1 MGLVEE
7 HAQHGSQ
14 GSHVRRLRGWAPA
27 LKPIILRFVNDAL
40 RIDEVDRKILA
51 CLVEDGR
58 STYDDIGRTAALSA
72 PAVKRRIDRLRER
85 GVLRGFTAL
94 VDPAALGAT
103 TEALIELFYA
113 PGIGLE
119 AVRESLRPIPEVAE
133 AWSVTGDADC
143 IVRVR
148 ARDPQDLERIIME
161 LQRESAVIRT
171 RSQIIMSR
179 LIERRD

>member
-1 MGLVEE
+1 V
-7 HAQHGSQ
+7 
-14 GSHVRRLRGWAPA
+14 RLRGFPVA
-27 LKPIILRFVNDAL
+27 LNPVIVRSMVETL
-40 RIDEVDRKILA
+40 RIDDVDRKILA

-58 STYDDIGRTAALSA
+58 STYDDVGRRVSLSA
-72 PAVKRRIDRLRER
+72 PAVKRRVDRLRAR

-113 PGIGLE
+113 PGIGLD
-119 AVRESLRPIPEVAE
+119 AVRESLRPLHEVVE

-148 ARDPQDLERIIME
+148 ARDPQDLERVIME
-161 LQRESAVIRT
+161 LQREASVVRT

>member
-1 MGLVEE
+1 MSDSL
-7 HAQHGSQ
+7 HA
-14 GSHVRRLRGWAPA
+14 
-27 LKPIILRFVNDAL
+27 D
-40 RIDEVDRKILA
+40 DVDRKILA
-51 CLVEDGR
+51 RLVEDGR
-58 STYDDIGRTAALSA
+58 STYDDVGKHVSLSA
-72 PAVKRRIDRLRER
+72 PAVKRRVDRLRER

-113 PGIGLE
+113 PGIGLD
-119 AVRESLRPIPEVAE
+119 AVRDSLRPIPEVAE

>member
-1 MGLVEE
+1 MPERLV
-7 HAQHGSQ
+7 Q
-14 GSHVRRLRGWAPA
+14 GRATLN
-27 LKPIILRFVNDAL
+27 PIILPLMPDPL
-40 RIDEVDRKILA
+40 RVDETDRKILA
-51 CLVEDGR
+51 SLVEDGR
-58 STYDDIGRTAALSA
+58 ATYDDIGSRVALSA

-113 PGIGLE
+113 PGIGLDQ
-119 AVRESLRPIPEVAE
+119 VRESLRPIPEVAE

-161 LQRESAVIRT
+161 LQRESSVLRT

>member
-1 MGLVEE
+1 M
-7 HAQHGSQ
+7 
-14 GSHVRRLRGWAPA
+14 RLRGFPGA
-27 LKPIILRFVNDAL
+27 LKPVIVRPMPEILRVD
-40 RIDEVDRKILA
+40 DVDRKILA
-51 CLVEDGR
+51 CLVDDGR
-58 STYDDIGRTAALSA
+58 STYDEVGRRVSLSA
-72 PAVKRRIDRLRER
+72 PAIKRRVDRMRQR

-113 PGIGLE
+113 PGIGLDR
-119 AVRESLRPIPEVAE
+119 VRESLRPLPEVVE

-161 LQRESAVIRT
+161 LQREASVVRT

>member
-1 MGLVEE
+1 MPE
-7 HAQHGSQ
+7 
-14 GSHVRRLRGWAPA
+14 RLSPPPPT
-27 LKPIILRFVNDAL
+27 LKPDNVLDMSDSLHADA
-40 RIDEVDRKILA
+40 VDRKILA
-51 CLVEDGR
+51 RLVEDGR
-58 STYDDIGRTAALSA
+58 STYDDIGKHVSLSA
-72 PAVKRRIDRLRER
+72 PAVKRRVDRLRDR

-113 PGIGLE
+113 PGIGLDR
-119 AVRESLRPIPEVAE
+119 VRESLRPIPEVAE

>member
-1 MGLVEE
+1 M
-7 HAQHGSQ
+7 SD
-14 GSHVRRLRGWAPA
+14 SLRP
-27 LKPIILRFVNDAL
+27 
-40 RIDEVDRKILA
+40 DEIDRKILA

-58 STYDDIGRTAALSA
+58 ATYDDIGRRVSLSA
-72 PAVKRRIDRLRER
+72 PAVKRRIDRLRDR

-113 PGIGLE
+113 PGIGLDQ
-119 AVRESLRPIPEVAE
+119 VRDSLRPIPEIAE

-148 ARDPQDLERIIME
+148 ARDPQDLERIIMT
-161 LQRESAVIRT
+161 LQRESSVLRT

-179 LIERRD
+179 LIEHRD

>member
-1 MGLVEE
+1 M
-7 HAQHGSQ
+7 
-14 GSHVRRLRGWAPA
+14 RLRPCSPA
-27 LKPIILRFVNDAL
+27 LNPVIVRLMADLLRV
-40 RIDEVDRKILA
+40 DEVDRKILA
-51 CLVEDGR
+51 SLVDDGR
-58 STYDDIGRTAALSA
+58 STYDEIGRHVSLSA
-72 PAVKRRIDRLRER
+72 PAVKRRVDRLRQS

-94 VDPAALGAT
+94 VDPVALGAS

-113 PGIGLE
+113 PGIGLDQ
-119 AVRESLRPIPEVAE
+119 VRESLRPLPEVVE

-148 ARDPQDLERIIME
+148 ARDPQDLERVIME
-161 LQRESAVIRT
+161 LQREASVVRT

>member
-1 MGLVEE
+1 M
-7 HAQHGSQ
+7 
-14 GSHVRRLRGWAPA
+14 RLRPSSAVLNPVIVRSMA
-27 LKPIILRFVNDAL
+27 DNLRPD
-40 RIDEVDRKILA
+40 DVDRRILA

-58 STYDDIGRTAALSA
+58 STYDDVGKRVALSA
-72 PAVKRRIDRLRER
+72 PAVKRRVDRLRER

-113 PGIGLE
+113 PGIGLD
-119 AVRESLRPIPEVAE
+119 AVRDSLRPLPEVVE

-148 ARDPQDLERIIME
+148 ATDPQDLERVIME
-161 LQRESAVIRT
+161 LQRESSVVRT
-171 RSQIIMSR
+171 RSQVIMSR

>member
-1 MGLVEE
+1 M
-7 HAQHGSQ
+7 
-14 GSHVRRLRGWAPA
+14 RLRLSRTA
-27 LKPIILRFVNDAL
+27 LNPVIVRLMSDLLRTD
-40 RIDEVDRKILA
+40 DVDRRILA
-51 CLVEDGR
+51 CLIEDGR
-58 STYDDIGRTAALSA
+58 STYDDVGKRVALSA
-72 PAVKRRIDRLRER
+72 PAVKRRVDRLRER

-113 PGIGLE
+113 PGIGLD
-119 AVRESLRPIPEVAE
+119 AVRESLRPLPEVVE

-148 ARDPQDLERIIME
+148 ATDPQDLERVIME
-161 LQRESAVIRT
+161 LQRESSVVRT